1 MQVADVTKWPQWLRN
16 QNLRPLVSAMVS
28 NCESEER
35 NTFMAAFM
43 SRTLT
48 ASYGQCLNNIRGDD
62 QFEDFD
68 KDPTRMD
75 SKMTLISQH
84 PFHLAMESAVEP
96 GWVTEKI
103 FQVHGSTV
111 C

>member
-1 MQVADVTKWPQWLRN
+1 
-16 QNLRPLVSAMVS
+16 
-28 NCESEER
+28 
-35 NTFMAAFM
+35 MAAFM

-48 ASYGQCLNNIRGDD
+48 ASYGQCLNNIKGDD

-103 FQVHGSTV
+103 FQVDAHDSRCITLFLCWVLCVGVV
-111 C
+111 CRHCACLLWGL